1 MKDYQSV
8 VKLHTDL
15 TEYVR
20 KHNLQPTIML
30 KSGNS
35 VPKSL
40 DKRIF
45 SFNSGGGTDS
55 HDNKLLI
62 ISIEETIGDK
72 AVVACYFYVLKDHES
87 PHYTNYPVT
96 DGQVTPDF
104 SVEELA
110 ALLTGLEL
118 LLATDTNPQ
127 PETANDSTSPTT
139 PRTLH

>member
-20 KHNLQPTIML
+20 KHNLKPTIML
-30 KSGNS
+30 KGGNS

-45 SFNSGGGTDS
+45 SFNAGLGG
-55 HDNKLLI
+55 DNYGNNLLI
-62 ISIEETIGDK
+62 IGIEETIGDQT
-72 AVVACYFYVLKDHES
+72 VMACYFYVLKDRES
-87 PHYTNYPVT
+87 THSTNYPVT

-127 PETANDSTSPTT
+127 PEAANDPTPPTT